1 MSNTLDFTNRVI
13 NLIIFGKNNNVPTK
27 FLGVV
32 FLKYG
37 VKFHDKNSG
46 AQTDHENKTIELP
59 RLLIDRLQTLAFDG
73 NDDEA
78 RAIGLLYHEATHAYI
93 RLKLEAGDREVT
105 AIMDSAQAHY
115 SGGKFGDGTAITD
128 PDRVA
133 HEAMAYYVHWRMLH
147 WWQAKDFQPVIG
159 LIRAVAGKDS
169 DMARYTD
176 LAIKNY
182 ETQMARRNFGHQNG
196 GSHTTTLMPE
206 RMSKYCD
213 REILENKIG
222 DKYPG

>member
-1 MSNTLDFTNRVI
+1 MNNTLDFTNRVI

-105 AIMDSAQAHY
+105 AIMDNALAHY

-128 PDRVA
+128 PDQVA

-147 WWQAKDFQPVIG
+147 WWQVKEFQSVISQAG
-159 LIRAVAGKDS
+159 AVVQNDPA
-169 DMARYTD
+169 MMRYSYLTA
-176 LAIKNY
+176 LNY
-182 ETQMARRNFGHQNG
+182 ELQMARRNFGHQNG
-196 GSHTTTLMPE
+196 GSHTTKPMPE

>member
-1 MSNTLDFTNRVI
+1 MNNTLDFTNRVI

-105 AIMDSAQAHY
+105 AI
-115 SGGKFGDGTAITD
+115 TD
-128 PDRVA
+128 PDQVA

-147 WWQAKDFQPVIG
+147 WWQAKDFQPAIG
-159 LIRAVAGKDS
+159 MIRAVAGKDS
-169 DMARYTD
+169 DMARYTG
-176 LAIKNY
+176 LAIENY
-182 ETQMARRNFGHQNG
+182 EIQMARRNFGHQNG
-196 GSHTTTLMPE
+196 GSHTTSLMPE